1 VDLDGGNPKQLT
13 RGFDRQP
20 ECGPDGNW
28 VVYQSVQSG
37 KPSVWKVPIDGGQ
50 PTPITTPITDKPSDA
65 PVISPDGKLVAYYLL
80 QDAAKAPS
88 IAVSSFEGGG
98 PVKTFEMPQT
108 TLSSHFQWST
118 DGLALTYVD
127 TQKGASNIWSQP
139 LSGGPPKKLT
149 DFRSDQIFSFAWSP
163 DGKQLA
169 LARGTE
175 TSDVVLIRDFK

>member
-1 VDLDGGNPKQLT
+1 
-13 RGFDRQP
+13 
-20 ECGPDGNW
+20 
-28 VVYQSVQSG
+28 
-37 KPSVWKVPIDGGQ
+37 
-50 PTPITTPITDKPSDA
+50 
-65 PVISPDGKLVAYYLL
+65 
-80 QDAAKAPS
+80 
-88 IAVSSFEGGG
+88 
-98 PVKTFEMPQT
+98 MPQT